1 MILVMLPSWTN
12 GDVIFDLCYTRSFLS
27 FATNVPSLNGMRM
40 RLIAFEISRMDEFT
54 LKQSGENSQK

>member
-1 MILVMLPSWTN
+1 
-12 GDVIFDLCYTRSFLS
+12 
-27 FATNVPSLNGMRM
+27 M